1 MPVGSIANNG
11 VQGFQRAREQA
22 ADAAARIARASVT
35 EETQDT
41 EANGQVAGAPN
52 QAQPAPREDL
62 VQPLVELREAELN
75 ARANARSI
83 EAENRTLGSLLDI
96 RA

>member
-1 MPVGSIANNG
+1 MAIGSIASNG

-22 ADAAARIARASVT
+22 QDAAARIARANVT
-35 EETQDT
+35 EEAQETDV
-41 EANGQVAGAPN
+41 NGQPVAAPN